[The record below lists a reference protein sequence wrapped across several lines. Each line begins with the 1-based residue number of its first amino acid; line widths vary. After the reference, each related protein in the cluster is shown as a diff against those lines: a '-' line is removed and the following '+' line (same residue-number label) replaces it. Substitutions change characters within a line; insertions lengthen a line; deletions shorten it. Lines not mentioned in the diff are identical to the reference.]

1 MVTVAMT
8 PNGYA
13 DAPMGDRFVL
23 PHEEQMRMREF
34 VDVLNSSS
42 LSSSGG
48 DVVYIQKQ
56 NSSFTEEFEEL
67 IPDAG
72 NVYKHTKAQF
82 CDFLSKNLSIT

>member
-13 DAPMGDRFVL
+13 DAPIGDRFVL
-23 PHEEQMRMREF
+23 PHEGAMRMREF
-34 VDVLNSSS
+34 VDVLNSTSS
-42 LSSSGG
+42 LSSP

-72 NVYKHTKAQF
+72 LS
-82 CDFLSKNLSIT
+82 CFLRISILFKFQPF